1 MQNRFGRDFT
11 TGSIPRHLLVFS
23 LPMLTGNLLQTAY
36 NIIDTIWVGKY
47 VGPEAVGA
55 SAASFPIIFILI
67 ALSSGATIATTI
79 LVSHYFG
86 AKEFEDLKKVVDTSY
101 FLGFFISASFTIIGV
116 LFSGKILQIMNTPA
130 EIIDLARSYLIIT
143 LSGFCFTYFG
153 FLIPSIL
160 RGIGDT
166 VTPLIFLAT
175 GVVLNCILDPLF
187 IIGIGPIPKLGLQG
201 AAYASVF
208 SQAVVFICSVVYL
221 NRKNHLTSLK
231 FKTIKFDRYFAL
243 QIFKIGLPSIVQ
255 QSLISIGNAFITT
268 FVNAFGVNAIAAFG
282 AASRI
287 DSIAFMPAMSLGMAS
302 SAITG
307 QNLGAKKPERVYE
320 VFKWGI
326 IMTISI
332 TAMIS
337 LFALIFPEQLI
348 SLFVSDKNVIELGKG
363 YLRIVSFSYV
373 FFAVMFISNGIINGS
388 GHTFV
393 TMVFSLVSLWLI
405 RVPLSA
411 TLPKHGFGIKGIWIS
426 IVVSFATV
434 MTISII
440 YFLSGKWKK
449 PVVRHKGNRHA

>member
-1 MQNRFGRDFT
+1 MQNKFGRDFT
-11 TGSIPRHLLVFS
+11 TGSIPQHIIFFS
-23 LPMLTGNLLQTAY
+23 LPMLIGNLLQTAY
-36 NIIDTIWVGKY
+36 NIVDTIWVGKY
-47 VGPEAVGA
+47 AGPEGVGA
-55 SAASFPIIFILI
+55 TAASFPIVFILI

-101 FLGFFISASFTIIGV
+101 VLGFFISSVLTITGI
-116 LFSGKILQIMNTPA
+116 LLSGKILEIMNTPS
-130 EIIDLARSYLIIT
+130 EIIDLARSYLTIT

-166 VTPLIFLAT
+166 VTPLIFLAI
-175 GVVLNCILDPLF
+175 GVVLNSILDPLL
-187 IIGIGPIPKLGLQG
+187 IIGIGPFPKLGLQG

-208 SQAVVFICSVVYL
+208 SQVVVFICSVIYL
-221 NRKNHLTSLK
+221 NKKNHLTSLK
-231 FKTIKFDRYFAL
+231 LKGISFDRHFAL

-307 QNLGAKKPERVYE
+307 QNLGAKKPERIYE

-332 TAMIS
+332 TGTIS
-337 LFALIFPEQLI
+337 LFALLFPEQLI
-348 SLFVSDKNVIELGKG
+348 SLFVSDKAVIEIGKG
-363 YLRIVSFSYV
+363 YLNLVAFSYV

-411 TLPKHGFGIKGIWIS
+411 TLPGLGFGIKGIWIS

-434 MTISII
+434 MTISIF

-449 PVVRHKGNRHA
+449 PVVRHKNS